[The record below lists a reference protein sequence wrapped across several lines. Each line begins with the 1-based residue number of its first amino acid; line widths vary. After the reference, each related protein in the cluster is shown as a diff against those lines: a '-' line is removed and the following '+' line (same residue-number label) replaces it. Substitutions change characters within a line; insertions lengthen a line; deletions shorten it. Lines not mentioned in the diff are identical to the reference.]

1 GDWRDR
7 GTSSEGWEAAR
18 DVACQSEE
26 RAHVPL
32 LPAVR
37 QGVSRGCA
45 GVRLSVLSR
54 QRRHGGRGRPDVCG
68 HRRGRGGGWAGGR
81 GVGSTKKG
89 GKVLRQTCG

>member
-54 QRRHGGRGRPDVCG
+54 QRRHGGRGRPDVRG
-68 HRRGRGGGWAGGR
+68 HQSVRGGEGAGG
-81 GVGSTKKG
+81 SG
-89 GKVLRQTCG
+89 GGTAEEEGGDRDQPLG

>member
-54 QRRHGGRGRPDVCG
+54 QRRHGGRGRPDVRG
-68 HRRGRGGGWAGGR
+68 HRSVRGGGVAGWR
-81 GVGSTKKG
+81 GGGTPKKNG
-89 GKVLRQTCG
+89 TAARRPPG